1 MILILLLL
9 LQMVRTLNRTGEKFN
24 SFYPI
29 AHYYGSRDKGKPGFE
44 FDRVFDE

>member
-9 LQMVRTLNRTGEKFN
+9 SKIAKTLNRTGEKFN

-29 AHYYGSRDKGKPGFE
+29 AHYYGSRDKGKRLCAKG
-44 FDRVFDE
+44 